1 MNIATQPETP
11 PPWDGNRVAAGYV
24 TNRDKLDDEVEKYR
38 HLEELAELFDD
49 PRNRLQS
56 ADAITG
62 AVLLAADARND

>member
-1 MNIATQPETP
+1 MNTTTQPETP
-11 PPWDGNRVAAGYV
+11 FPWNRVSARDA

>member
-38 HLEELAELFDD
+38 HLEELAELFLTVK
-49 PRNRLQS
+49 RRH
-56 ADAITG
+56 
-62 AVLLAADARND
+62 LLAPLPAHS